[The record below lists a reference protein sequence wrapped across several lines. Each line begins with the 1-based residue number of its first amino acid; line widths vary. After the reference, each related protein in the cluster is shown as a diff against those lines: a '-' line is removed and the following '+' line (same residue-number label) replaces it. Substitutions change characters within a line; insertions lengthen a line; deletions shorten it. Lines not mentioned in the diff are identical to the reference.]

1 MVATALRRVG
11 MATLAAAA
19 TAGSMVLLGPGTAAA
34 ATPFTCTG
42 QVFLAQG
49 VPAQLYSGSFGEGS
63 IGFAPV
69 GAPAPDHYN
78 AIGYNSADNYIY
90 GLRGTN
96 AGLWQIDATGAVV
109 GFGPPT
115 NLPAPGNVPGTTGGY
130 NVGAFDDQGL
140 FWVTS
145 SNATAMFAI
154 DVSTNTM
161 VRRVNLTAPFDGA
174 DWTFADGYFWSANSN
189 GAVVRVNPNTGGVE
203 RFAGVV
209 PVGGFGGAFTYGNG
223 DLGFYDNAGLLH
235 RVEVA
240 NPSSASPTFT
250 LISTQAGPSSG
261 ANDAT
266 SCVAQPTDLGIVKV
280 GSPDPVQVGGTV
292 TYTLT
297 VTNHGP
303 GGSSGYSVS
312 DVLPA
317 GLSNVQSGTPGC
329 TVAGNDLSCTGG
341 ALAVGESAQIT
352 VTATAGGPVGEV
364 MNSATVRGNE
374 EDPNP
379 DNNTADE
386 TVEIVDVPLLAAGIA
401 LGGFGAV
408 GAGFGLRRH
417 RARRKVVG

>member
-1 MVATALRRVG
+1 MRTGLKRFGMVIV
-11 MATLAAAA
+11 AAAA
-19 TAGSMVLLGPGTAAA
+19 TAGSMVLIGPGTASA
-34 ATPFTCTG
+34 ATPFTCEG
-42 QVFLAQG
+42 QVFLGQNAGNSAQFYEG
-49 VPAQLYSGSFGEGS
+49 TFGQGEVDFSLIGSNPT
-63 IGFAPV
+63 IG
-69 GAPAPDHYN
+69 YN
-78 AIGYNSADNYIY
+78 AIGFNTEDNYVY
-90 GLRGTN
+90 GIRGDNN
-96 AGLWQIDATGAVV
+96 ALVQIGSDGVAVGLGQV
-109 GFGPPT
+109 G
-115 NLPAPGNVPGTTGGY
+115 LPAGAGFNA
-130 NVGAFDDQGL
+130 GAFDDSGNL
-140 FWVTS
+140 YVMEGNTG
-145 SNATAMFAI
+145 TTIYVI
-154 DVSTNTM
+154 DVSSRTVTDRIDLSGQP
-161 VRRVNLTAPFDGA
+161 VISDFVFK
-174 DWTFADGYFWSANSN
+174 DGYLWGGTNFGTSI
-189 GAVVRVNPNTGGVE
+189 VRINPSTGSVDVFPNAISTASGDPFGGV
-203 RFAGVV
+203 FL
-209 PVGGFGGAFTYGNG
+209 FGNG
-223 DLGFYDNAGLLH
+223 DLGFYENSGTLH
-235 RVEVA
+235 RVAVTNSGAPVPAFEVV
-240 NPSSASPTFT
+240 
-250 LISTQAGPSSG
+250 STQSGPFASNS
-261 ANDAT
+261 DAT